1 MEYNEIKKLINDI
14 GNSNLTSFEMT
25 FPDGT
30 VISMKKDNNT
40 TNQVGNDNADK
51 NTLKDFKLNTT
62 SDANQDYK
70 YITSPMVG
78 TFYLKSSPDKDNFV
92 NVGKHINKGETT
104 CIIES
109 MKLMNEIESDVSGEV
124 VEILKEDGTPVEYGE
139 KLFKIK

>member
-78 TFYLKSSPDKDNFV
+78 TFYLKSSPDKDN
-92 NVGKHINKGETT
+92 
-104 CIIES
+104 C
-109 MKLMNEIESDVSGEV
+109 
-124 VEILKEDGTPVEYGE
+124 
-139 KLFKIK
+139 